1 MKKLSSPA
9 VIILELLLIL
19 FFNGSAMADLLD
31 EEEEA
36 PVVTPKPVPEEPEK
50 KPVLKPAPKSTD
62 DGEDDDSN
70 SNSKANPQKPG
81 EKSPSTKGRPTA
93 PGVKGA
99 KDDVGAPREPV
110 HFESKGLR
118 GLKEKGTV
126 ELIEEVIITQGE
138 LRLEADRAKIFYD
151 ESQKEVARVLAEGNV
166 KIFNVERSTGEKMKA
181 FSNQVE
187 FLNKNRTVIMEGNA
201 RLWRGTQS
209 VIRGKKITYEIDSG
223 WIKGDRV
230 AGELQPEEK
239 DKEKKSGEPKT
250 KKTAEPEPE
259 DAKK

>member
-1 MKKLSSPA
+1 MKKLSRPS
-9 VIILELLLIL
+9 VIILGLLFVL
-19 FFNGSAMADLLD
+19 FFNGSAKADLLD

-36 PVVTPKPVPEEPEK
+36 PIVKPKPVTEEK
-50 KPVLKPAPKSTD
+50 KPVLKPVPKTTNGNDAS
-62 DGEDDDSN
+62 S
-70 SNSKANPQKPG
+70 ANGKPLKPG
-81 EKSPSTKGRPTA
+81 TKNPPAKGQPTV
-93 PGVKGA
+93 PGVKGD
-99 KDDVGAPREPV
+99 KDDNAAKEPV

-126 ELIEEVIITQGE
+126 ELIEEVVITQGE

-151 ESQKEVARVLAEGNV
+151 EGQKEVARVLAEGNV

-187 FLNKNRTVIMEGNA
+187 FLNKNRTVILEGNA

-209 VIRGKKITYEIDSG
+209 VISGKKFTYEVDSG

-239 DKEKKSGEPKT
+239 DKEKKVGEPKSE
-250 KKTAEPEPE
+250 KTSEPE
-259 DAKK
+259 DTKK

>member
-19 FFNGSAMADLLD
+19 FFSGSARADLLD

-36 PVVTPKPVPEEPEK
+36 PIVTPKPVPEESEK
-50 KPVLKPAPKSTD
+50 KPVLKPVPKTSD
-62 DGEDDDSN
+62 VEGSG
-70 SNSKANPQKPG
+70 SNSKAAPTKPG
-81 EKSPSTKGRPTA
+81 TKNPPAKGQPSA
-93 PGVKGA
+93 PGGKGG

-151 ESQKEVARVLAEGNV
+151 ESQKEVARVIAEGNV
-166 KIFNVERSTGEKMKA
+166 KIFNVERSTGEKMRA

-239 DKEKKSGEPKT
+239 DKEKKIGEPKT
-250 KKTAEPEPE
+250 KKTAEPEDPT
-259 DAKK
+259 K

>member
-1 MKKLSSPA
+1 LKKLSSPA
-9 VIILELLLIL
+9 VLVLQLLLML
-19 FFNGSAMADLLD
+19 CFNSTAMADLLD
-31 EEEEA
+31 DEDEA
-36 PVVTPKPVPEEPEK
+36 PIVTPKPVPSAPEK
-50 KPVLKPAPKSTD
+50 KPVLKPTPKATD
-62 DGEDDDSN
+62 SDAASDA
-70 SNSKANPQKPG
+70 NSKASPIKPG
-81 EKSPSTKGRPTA
+81 TKNPSAKATPTA
-93 PGVKGA
+93 PGVKSN
-99 KDDVGAPREPV
+99 KDEVGAPTEPV

-239 DKEKKSGEPKT
+239 DKEKKIGEPKT
-250 KKTAEPEPE
+250 KKTAEPE
-259 DAKK
+259 DATK